1 MRENNHRLFFKNR
14 PNNDSDSNNKNIDL
28 WTKLQMNLESQ
39 ITNSRRKAM
48 GMKEKAVAQIHF
60 NFNKKTG
67 AIDDVKFKSL
77 D

>member
-1 MRENNHRLFFKNR
+1 
-14 PNNDSDSNNKNIDL
+14 
-28 WTKLQMNLESQ
+28 
-39 ITNSRRKAM
+39 M

-67 AIDDVKFKSL
+67 AIDDVKFKPL